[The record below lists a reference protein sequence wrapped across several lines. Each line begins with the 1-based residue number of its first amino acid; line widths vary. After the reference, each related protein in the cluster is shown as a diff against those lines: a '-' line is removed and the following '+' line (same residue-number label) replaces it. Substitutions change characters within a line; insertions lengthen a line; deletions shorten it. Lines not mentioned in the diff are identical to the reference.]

1 MNGLG
6 EIQSLKRKCDKL
18 YREMLLAKAR
28 VYDVI
33 FENMDEP
40 TNAELKSRVIYLED
54 ELKKVCQQR
63 AQMRTM
69 LDKYNPVKGVENVRS
84 GNSQPR

>member
-1 MNGLG
+1 MNEIG
-6 EIQSLKRKCDKL
+6 EVHSLKRKCDKF

-33 FENMDEP
+33 FENMEEP

-54 ELKKVCQQR
+54 ELKKAVQQR

-69 LDKYNPVKGVENVRS
+69 LEKYNSVKGAENGTENRE
-84 GNSQPR
+84 PR

>member
-1 MNGLG
+1 MNEIG
-6 EIQSLKRKCDKL
+6 EVHSLKRKCDKF

-33 FENMDEP
+33 FENMEEP

-63 AQMRTM
+63 AQLRAM
-69 LDKYNPVKGVENVRS
+69 LDKYNPVKGAENATDK
-84 GNSQPR
+84 GHPR

>member
-1 MNGLG
+1 MTEIG
-6 EIQSLKRKCDKL
+6 EVHSLKRKCDKF

-33 FENMDEP
+33 FENMEEP

-69 LDKYNPVKGVENVRS
+69 LDKYNSVKEGI
-84 GNSQPR
+84 